1 MALPV
6 YKPADKCTVYW
17 DYENMAIPKQSN
29 VKEILSK
36 LKNKLWECIGSELRI
51 EYQVYIHK
59 TEITTQ
65 IQNDFNINGATLVHV
80 PSTKPGAVDQQI
92 LTQMLLDLHD
102 LEYDKKTH
110 VIALVSGDKDFGNV
124 LSQIRHRQPISKS
137 FLILLNNAHID
148 SNLYNVVDDVIR
160 LDCGKSK
167 SKPKFK
173 EITINIMHLL
183 DRKNKFKHK
192 TKSSASLNTIKSI
205 ICKTKKTS
213 QLELFCKTKK
223 GKQKQLMNHNDSLD
237 KCGIADGQSIMW
249 CKQNNKTLSK
259 NKATQPGKKKKS
271 KHSSNKKKSKK
282 GSKKKKSKKSSKKKK
297 SIKPGKKKRL
307 RYDES
312 SDNTPPRKRHKSSK

>member
-1 MALPV
+1 
-6 YKPADKCTVYW
+6 
-17 DYENMAIPKQSN
+17 MAIPKQSN

-205 ICKTKKTS
+205 ICKIKKTS

-237 KCGIADGQSIMW
+237 KCGVADGQTIMW
-249 CKQNNKTLSK
+249 STKANKT
-259 NKATQPGKKKKS
+259 P
-271 KHSSNKKKSKK
+271 
-282 GSKKKKSKKSSKKKK
+282 SKKKKKKKK
-297 SIKPGKKKRL
+297 SIKPSKKKRS
-307 RYDES
+307 RCDASADATAYYRA
-312 SDNTPPRKRHKSSK
+312 RKRRKKR